1 MFPDGMRSYAPE
13 IRGVAQSNALVTV
26 RQGSNI
32 IYQTTVPPGPF
43 TLQDVYPSGYGND
56 LEVSVK
62 EADGSVQVFSV
73 PYASVAQLLRPGMTR
88 YALSAGK
95 VDDNSL
101 RNKPMLYQATWQRG
115 LNNMFTGYTGVTGL
129 MIIRRSCWG
138 PG

>member
-1 MFPDGMRSYAPE
+1 M
-13 IRGVAQSNALVTV
+13 AQSNALVTV

-43 TLQDVYPSGYGND
+43 TLQDVYPSGYGSD

-62 EADGSVQVFSV
+62 EADGSVEVFSV

-95 VDDNSL
+95 VDEQ
-101 RNKPMLYQATWQRG
+101 RAAQQADALSGDLAARDQQPVDRLHRG
-115 LNNMFTGYTGVTGL
+115 HRF
-129 MIIRRSCWG
+129 
-138 PG
+138 